1 MDDQILIENQVT
13 KLEMEITK
21 IKRKVNKSINRLS
34 TIKALMSQSG
44 KVRRTLPAKPS
55 KATTMEIEDIMRIKG
70 YVLQKKARNM
80 KTTSMRSTLP
90 ELGLRPNLT
99 AEWLLE
105 EGYLMFAP
113 RVGTD
118 GDNRKVPTAKGK
130 TYFTAEHTNGL
141 YINGLGCSLLSR
153 LREQGVIPAYCH
165 TAVRQ

>member
-1 MDDQILIENQVT
+1 MDDQILMEKQVT
-13 KLEMEITK
+13 KLEMEIVK
-21 IKRKVNKSINRLS
+21 IKRKVDKSINRLS
-34 TIKALMSQSG
+34 TIKALIHSS
-44 KVRRTLPAKPS
+44 KVRKILAAKPP
-55 KATTMEIEDIMRIKG
+55 KTKPEINTCMYQRKR
-70 YVLQKKARNM
+70 RNM

-113 RVGTD
+113 RIGTD
-118 GDNRKVPTAKGK
+118 GDNRKIPTAKGK

-153 LREQGVIPAYCH
+153 LREEGVIPSYCH
-165 TAVRQ
+165 TTVRQ

>member
-1 MDDQILIENQVT
+1 MDDQILMENHVT

-34 TIKALMSQSG
+34 TIKALVHSS
-44 KVRRTLPAKPS
+44 KVHRTPTAKPP
-55 KATTMEIEDIMRIKG
+55 KTKPEINTCMYQRKR
-70 YVLQKKARNM
+70 RNM

-113 RVGTD
+113 RIGTD
-118 GDNRKVPTAKGK
+118 GDNRKVPTPVGEA
-130 TYFTAEHTNGL
+130 YFTAEHTNGL
-141 YINGLGCSLLSR
+141 YINGLGCSLLSL
-153 LREQGVIPAYCH
+153 LREEGVIPSYCH
-165 TAVRQ
+165 TTVRQ

>member
-1 MDDQILIENQVT
+1 MDDQILMENQVT
-13 KLEMEITK
+13 KLETEITK

-34 TIKALMSQSG
+34 TIKALIHSS
-44 KVRRTLPAKPS
+44 KVHRTLPAKPP
-55 KATTMEIEDIMRIKG
+55 KAKSEVNIYMYQRKR
-70 YVLQKKARNM
+70 RNM

>member
-1 MDDQILIENQVT
+1 MDDQILMENQVT
-13 KLEMEITK
+13 KLEMEIVK
-21 IKRKVNKSINRLS
+21 IKRKINKSINILS
-34 TIKALMSQSG
+34 TIKALVHSS
-44 KVRRTLPAKPS
+44 KVHRTPTAKPP
-55 KATTMEIEDIMRIKG
+55 KTKPEINTCMYQRKR
-70 YVLQKKARNM
+70 RNM

-113 RVGTD
+113 RTGTD
-118 GDNRKVPTAKGK
+118 GNNRKIPTAKGK

-153 LREQGVIPAYCH
+153 LREEGVIPSYCH
-165 TAVRQ
+165 TTVRQ

>member
-1 MDDQILIENQVT
+1 MDDQILMENQVIE
-13 KLEMEITK
+13 LVIEMIK
-21 IKRKVNKSINRLS
+21 IKRKIDKSLNRLS
-34 TIKALMSQSG
+34 AVKALVQPS
-44 KVRRTLPAKPS
+44 KVHRTPTAKPL
-55 KATTMEIEDIMRIKG
+55 KAKPEVNICMYQRKR
-70 YVLQKKARNM
+70 RNM

-113 RVGTD
+113 RTGTD

-153 LREQGVIPAYCH
+153 LREERVIPSYCH
-165 TAVRQ
+165 TTVRQ

>member
-1 MDDQILIENQVT
+1 MDDQILMENHVT

-34 TIKALMSQSG
+34 TIKALMSQSS
-44 KVRRTLPAKPS
+44 KVRRTLTAKP
-55 KATTMEIEDIMRIKG
+55 KAKPKVNIYMT
-70 YVLQKKARNM
+70 QKKARNM

-153 LREQGVIPAYCH
+153 LREQGVIPTYCH
-165 TAVRQ
+165 TTVRQ

>member
-1 MDDQILIENQVT
+1 MDDQILIEEQVT
-13 KLEMEITK
+13 KLEMEIVK
-21 IKRKVNKSINRLS
+21 IKRKVDKSINRLS
-34 TIKALMSQSG
+34 TIKALVHSS
-44 KVRRTLPAKPS
+44 KVRKILAAKPP
-55 KATTMEIEDIMRIKG
+55 KAKPEINIYMTQRKI
-70 YVLQKKARNM
+70 ARNM

-118 GDNRKVPTAKGK
+118 GDNRKIPTAKGK

-153 LREQGVIPAYCH
+153 LREEGVIPSYCH

>member
-1 MDDQILIENQVT
+1 MDDQILMEKQVT
-13 KLEMEITK
+13 KLEMEIVK
-21 IKRKVNKSINRLS
+21 IKRKVDKSINRLS
-34 TIKALMSQSG
+34 TIKALIHSS
-44 KVRRTLPAKPS
+44 KVRRTLPAKPP
-55 KATTMEIEDIMRIKG
+55 KATTMLIKG
-70 YVLQKKARNM
+70 YVIQKKARNM

-113 RVGTD
+113 RIGTD
-118 GDNRKVPTAKGK
+118 GDNRKIPTAKGK

-153 LREQGVIPAYCH
+153 LREEGVIPSYCH

>member
-1 MDDQILIENQVT
+1 MDDQILMENHVT

-34 TIKALMSQSG
+34 TIKALMSQSS
-44 KVRRTLPAKPS
+44 KVHRTPTAKP
-55 KATTMEIEDIMRIKG
+55 KVNTYMT
-70 YVLQKKARNM
+70 QKKARNM
-80 KTTSMRSTLP
+80 KTTSLRSTLP

-113 RVGTD
+113 RIGTD
-118 GDNRKVPTAKGK
+118 GDNRKIPTAKGK

-141 YINGLGCSLLSR
+141 YINGRGCSLLSR
-153 LREQGVIPAYCH
+153 LREEGVIPSYCH

>member
-1 MDDQILIENQVT
+1 MDDQILMENHVT
-13 KLEMEITK
+13 SLEREITQ

-34 TIKALMSQSG
+34 TIKALMSQSS
-44 KVRRTLPAKPS
+44 KVRRTLTTKLKAKPEVNICMYQR
-55 KATTMEIEDIMRIKG
+55 KR
-70 YVLQKKARNM
+70 RNM

-118 GDNRKVPTAKGK
+118 GDNRKVPTVKGK

-153 LREQGVIPAYCH
+153 LREEGVIPSYCH
-165 TAVRQ
+165 TTVRQ

>member
-1 MDDQILIENQVT
+1 MDDQILMENHVT

-34 TIKALMSQSG
+34 TIKALMSQSS
-44 KVRRTLPAKPS
+44 KVRRTLPAKL
-55 KATTMEIEDIMRIKG
+55 KAKPEVNVYMT
-70 YVLQKKARNM
+70 QKKARNM

-113 RVGTD
+113 RLGTD

-153 LREQGVIPAYCH
+153 LREEGVIPTYCH
-165 TAVRQ
+165 TTVRQ

>member
-1 MDDQILIENQVT
+1 MNAHILMEDQVT

-34 TIKALMSQSG
+34 TIKALVHSS
-44 KVRRTLPAKPS
+44 KVHRTPTAKP
-55 KATTMEIEDIMRIKG
+55 KVNTYMT
-70 YVLQKKARNM
+70 QKKARNM

-113 RVGTD
+113 RLGTD

-153 LREQGVIPAYCH
+153 LREQGVIPTYCH
-165 TAVRQ
+165 TTVRQ

>member
-1 MDDQILIENQVT
+1 MDDQVT

-34 TIKALMSQSG
+34 TIKALMSQSS
-44 KVRRTLPAKPS
+44 KVRRTLTTKLKAKPEVNICMYQR
-55 KATTMEIEDIMRIKG
+55 KR
-70 YVLQKKARNM
+70 RNM

-153 LREQGVIPAYCH
+153 LREQGVIPTYCH
-165 TAVRQ
+165 TTVRQ

>member
-1 MDDQILIENQVT
+1 MNDQIFMENQITELV
-13 KLEMEITK
+13 LEMIK
-21 IKRKVNKSINRLS
+21 IKRKINKSLNRLS
-34 TIKALMSQSG
+34 AVKTLVQPS
-44 KVRRTLPAKPS
+44 KVHRTPTAKP
-55 KATTMEIEDIMRIKG
+55 KAKPKVNTYMT
-70 YVLQKKARNM
+70 QKKARNM

-118 GDNRKVPTAKGK
+118 GDNRKVPTVKGK

-153 LREQGVIPAYCH
+153 LREQGVIPTYCH

>member
-1 MDDQILIENQVT
+1 MDDQILMENHVT

-34 TIKALMSQSG
+34 TIKALMSQSS
-44 KVRRTLPAKPS
+44 KVRRTLTTKLKAKPEVNICMYQR
-55 KATTMEIEDIMRIKG
+55 KR
-70 YVLQKKARNM
+70 RNM

-118 GDNRKVPTAKGK
+118 GDNRKIPTAKGK

-153 LREQGVIPAYCH
+153 LREQGVIPTYCH
-165 TAVRQ
+165 TTVRQ

>member
-1 MDDQILIENQVT
+1 MDDQILMENHVT

-34 TIKALMSQSG
+34 TIKALMSQSS
-44 KVRRTLPAKPS
+44 KVRRTLPAKPP
-55 KATTMEIEDIMRIKG
+55 KATTMLIKG
-70 YVLQKKARNM
+70 YVIQKKARNM

-113 RVGTD
+113 RIGTD
-118 GDNRKVPTAKGK
+118 GDNRKIPTAKGK

-153 LREQGVIPAYCH
+153 LREEGVIPSYCH
-165 TAVRQ
+165 TTVRQ

>member
-1 MDDQILIENQVT
+1 MDDQILMENQVT
-13 KLEMEITK
+13 KLEIEITK

-34 TIKALMSQSG
+34 TIKALMSQSS
-44 KVRRTLPAKPS
+44 KVRRTLTTKLKAKPEVNICMYQR
-55 KATTMEIEDIMRIKG
+55 KR
-70 YVLQKKARNM
+70 RNM

-99 AEWLLE
+99 AEWLLK

-153 LREQGVIPAYCH
+153 LREQGVIPTYCH
-165 TAVRQ
+165 TTVRQ

>member
-1 MDDQILIENQVT
+1 MDDKILMENQVT
-13 KLEMEITK
+13 KLEMEIVK
-21 IKRKVNKSINRLS
+21 IKRKINKSINRLS
-34 TIKALMSQSG
+34 TIKALVHSS
-44 KVRRTLPAKPS
+44 KVHRTPTAKPP
-55 KATTMEIEDIMRIKG
+55 KTKPEINTCMYQRKR
-70 YVLQKKARNM
+70 RNM

-113 RVGTD
+113 RIGTD
-118 GDNRKVPTAKGK
+118 GDNRKIPTAKGK

-153 LREQGVIPAYCH
+153 LREEGVIPSYCH
-165 TAVRQ
+165 TTVRQ

>member
-1 MDDQILIENQVT
+1 MDDQILMENHVT

-34 TIKALMSQSG
+34 TIKALMSQSS
-44 KVRRTLPAKPS
+44 KVRRTLPAKP
-55 KATTMEIEDIMRIKG
+55 KAKPEVNVYMT
-70 YVLQKKARNM
+70 QKKARNM

-153 LREQGVIPAYCH
+153 LREQGVIPTYCH
-165 TAVRQ
+165 TTVRQ

>member
-1 MDDQILIENQVT
+1 MDDQILMENQVT

-34 TIKALMSQSG
+34 TIKALMSQSS
-44 KVRRTLPAKPS
+44 KVRRTLTTKLKAKPEVNICMYQR
-55 KATTMEIEDIMRIKG
+55 KR
-70 YVLQKKARNM
+70 RNM

-153 LREQGVIPAYCH
+153 LREQGVIPTYCH
-165 TAVRQ
+165 TTVRQ

>member
-1 MDDQILIENQVT
+1 MDDQILIEKQVT
-13 KLEMEITK
+13 KLEMEIVK
-21 IKRKVNKSINRLS
+21 IKRKVDKSINRLS
-34 TIKALMSQSG
+34 TIKALIHPSR
-44 KVRRTLPAKPS
+44 VRKILAAKHP
-55 KATTMEIEDIMRIKG
+55 KTKPEVNTRMPQRKIT
-70 YVLQKKARNM
+70 RNM

-99 AEWLLE
+99 AKWLLK
-105 EGYLMFAP
+105 EGYLMLTL

-118 GDNRKVPTAKGK
+118 GDSRKVPTAKGK

-153 LREQGVIPAYCH
+153 LREEGVIPSYCH

>member
-1 MDDQILIENQVT
+1 MDDQILMENHVI

-34 TIKALMSQSG
+34 TIKALMSQSS
-44 KVRRTLPAKPS
+44 KVRRTLTTKLKAKPEVNICMYQR
-55 KATTMEIEDIMRIKG
+55 KR
-70 YVLQKKARNM
+70 RNM

-113 RVGTD
+113 RIGTD
-118 GDNRKVPTAKGK
+118 GDNRKIPTTKGK

-153 LREQGVIPAYCH
+153 LREQGVIPTYCH
-165 TAVRQ
+165 TTVRQ

>member
-1 MDDQILIENQVT
+1 MDDQILMENQVIE
-13 KLEMEITK
+13 LVIEMIK
-21 IKRKVNKSINRLS
+21 IKRKINKTINRLS
-34 TIKALMSQSG
+34 AVKAPVHSS
-44 KVRRTLPAKPS
+44 KVHRTPPAKL
-55 KATTMEIEDIMRIKG
+55 KAKPEVNAYMI
-70 YVLQKKARNM
+70 QKKARNM

-113 RVGTD
+113 RIGTD
-118 GDNRKVPTAKGK
+118 GDNRKIPTAKGK

-153 LREQGVIPAYCH
+153 LREEGVIPSYCH
-165 TAVRQ
+165 TTVRQ

>member
-1 MDDQILIENQVT
+1 MDDQILMENHVT

-34 TIKALMSQSG
+34 TIKALMSQSS
-44 KVRRTLPAKPS
+44 KVRRTLPAKPP
-55 KATTMEIEDIMRIKG
+55 KTKPEINTCMCQRKR
-70 YVLQKKARNM
+70 KNM

-113 RVGTD
+113 RLGTD

-153 LREQGVIPAYCH
+153 LREEGVIPSYCH
-165 TAVRQ
+165 TTVRQ

>member
-1 MDDQILIENQVT
+1 MNDQIFMENHVT

-34 TIKALMSQSG
+34 AVKALVQSS
-44 KVRRTLPAKPS
+44 KVHRTPTAKP
-55 KATTMEIEDIMRIKG
+55 KAKPKVNTYMT
-70 YVLQKKARNM
+70 QKKARNM

-118 GDNRKVPTAKGK
+118 GDNRKVPTVKGK

-153 LREQGVIPAYCH
+153 LKEEGVIPSYCH

>member
-1 MDDQILIENQVT
+1 MDDQILMENHVT

-21 IKRKVNKSINRLS
+21 IKRRVNKSINRLS
-34 TIKALMSQSG
+34 TIKALIHSSS
-44 KVRRTLPAKPS
+44 VRRTLPVKP
-55 KATTMEIEDIMRIKG
+55 KTKPEINTCMYQRKR
-70 YVLQKKARNM
+70 RNM

-113 RVGTD
+113 RTGTD
-118 GDNRKVPTAKGK
+118 GDNRKIPTAKGK

-153 LREQGVIPAYCH
+153 LREEGVIPSYCH
-165 TAVRQ
+165 TTVRQ

>member
-1 MDDQILIENQVT
+1 MDDQILMENQVT
-13 KLEMEITK
+13 KLEIEITK

-34 TIKALMSQSG
+34 TIKALMSQSS
-44 KVRRTLPAKPS
+44 KVRRTLTTKLKAKPEVNICMYQR
-55 KATTMEIEDIMRIKG
+55 KR
-70 YVLQKKARNM
+70 RNM

-113 RVGTD
+113 RIGTD
-118 GDNRKVPTAKGK
+118 GDNRKIPTTKGK

-153 LREQGVIPAYCH
+153 LREEGVIPSYCH
-165 TAVRQ
+165 TTVRQ

>member
-1 MDDQILIENQVT
+1 MDDQILMENHVT

-34 TIKALMSQSG
+34 TIKALIHSS
-44 KVRRTLPAKPS
+44 KVRRTLPAKL
-55 KATTMEIEDIMRIKG
+55 KAKPEVNVYMT
-70 YVLQKKARNM
+70 QKKARNM

-113 RVGTD
+113 RIGTD
-118 GDNRKVPTAKGK
+118 GDNRKIPTTKGK

-153 LREQGVIPAYCH
+153 LREEGVIPSYCH

>member
-1 MDDQILIENQVT
+1 MDDKILMENQVT
-13 KLEMEITK
+13 KLEMEIMK

-34 TIKALMSQSG
+34 TIKALIHSS
-44 KVRRTLPAKPS
+44 KVRKILAAKPP
-55 KATTMEIEDIMRIKG
+55 KTKPEINTCMYQRKR
-70 YVLQKKARNM
+70 RNM

-113 RVGTD
+113 RIGTD
-118 GDNRKVPTAKGK
+118 GDNRKIPTAKGK

-153 LREQGVIPAYCH
+153 LREEGVIPSYCH
-165 TAVRQ
+165 TTVRQ

>member
-1 MDDQILIENQVT
+1 MDDQILMENHVT

-34 TIKALMSQSG
+34 TIKALIHSS
-44 KVRRTLPAKPS
+44 KVRKILAAKPP
-55 KATTMEIEDIMRIKG
+55 KTKPEINTCMYQRKR
-70 YVLQKKARNM
+70 RNM
-80 KTTSMRSTLP
+80 KTTFMRSTLP

-113 RVGTD
+113 RIGTD
-118 GDNRKVPTAKGK
+118 GDNRKIPTAKGK

-153 LREQGVIPAYCH
+153 LREEGVIPSYCH
-165 TAVRQ
+165 TTVRQ

>member
-1 MDDQILIENQVT
+1 MDDQILMENHVT
-13 KLEMEITK
+13 KLEIEITK
-21 IKRKVNKSINRLS
+21 IKRKVKKSINRLS
-34 TIKALMSQSG
+34 TIKALIHSS
-44 KVRRTLPAKPS
+44 KVHRTLPAKLP
-55 KATTMEIEDIMRIKG
+55 KAKPEVNICMYQRKR
-70 YVLQKKARNM
+70 RNM

-113 RVGTD
+113 RIGTD

-141 YINGLGCSLLSR
+141 YINDLGCRLLSR
-153 LREQGVIPAYCH
+153 LKEEGVIPSYCH
-165 TAVRQ
+165 ATVRQ

>member
-1 MDDQILIENQVT
+1 MDDQILMENHVT

-34 TIKALMSQSG
+34 TIKALMSQSS
-44 KVRRTLPAKPS
+44 KVHRTPPAKL
-55 KATTMEIEDIMRIKG
+55 KAKPEVNAYMI
-70 YVLQKKARNM
+70 QKKARNM

-113 RVGTD
+113 KVGTD

-153 LREQGVIPAYCH
+153 LREQGVIPTYCH
-165 TAVRQ
+165 TTVRQ